1 MRELFHQTLS
11 PACRKIRL
19 GLGEKKLEYSATLER
34 VWEKRPQFLAMNPGG
49 EVPFLME
56 DGVGVSGAITIPE
69 YLEELDCA
77 IRLWPQ
83 TGPER
88 TEARRLH
95 EWLAVRCE
103 NDITQTVLLEKIN
116 PRFAGARERER
127 APDMAAIRAGLDALR
142 RMLDM
147 IGGLSDTR
155 NWLAGDALSWADLAA
170 ASLLSSLDYIGDVPW
185 AHNEAAKQWYMR
197 IKSRPA
203 FRPLLADAIPGLP
216 PQRQYANL
224 DF

>member
-19 GLGEKKLEYSATLER
+19 GLGEKKLEYAATLER
-34 VWEKRPQFLAMNPGG
+34 VWEKRPQFLALNPGG
-49 EVPFLME
+49 EVPFLM
-56 DGVGVSGAITIPE
+56 DGGVGVSGAITIPE

-83 TGPER
+83 AGPER

-95 EWLAVRCE
+95 EWFAVRC
-103 NDITQTVLLEKIN
+103 DIDIAQAVLLEKIN

-127 APDMAAIRAGLDALR
+127 GPDMAAIRGGLDALR
-142 RMLDM
+142 RMLDA

-170 ASLLSSLDYIGDVPW
+170 AALLSALDYIGDVPW
-185 AHNEAAKQWYMR
+185 AHNEAAKHWYMR